1 LLGVSFLHRQGI
13 IHRDIKGANILTTR
27 KGEVK
32 LADFGVSVFL
42 EEGAISSVAGTAYW
56 MAPEIIELRGACE
69 ESDIWS
75 LGCTVIELLTGYPP
89 YFHMAPMPAMYAIVQ
104 NDLPPFPEGLSDALQ
119 DFLNKTF
126 QKYIPNRGKAE
137 DLLKHPFIKQALNK
151 KQESLDSAVQCIQ
164 LREEKKKKK
173 KEKKDHAPKVK
184 QKEFGIMPVLMKPSK
199 VDLSRFQDSELEANF
214 SDFFEPMDVVISSEQ
229 VQRYGGP
236 KGPLEPFLKAAAQGD
251 DSDGDWESA
260 FEDAEKFSF
269 EDAKEP
275 LLKSQR
281 VYLLLEPYS
290 INSRRTS
297 ACFSFQP
304 GFS

>member
-1 LLGVSFLHRQGI
+1 MIGKGGFGVVYKCLDVATGECVAIKSITSKNISKAKLKDLQAEINLLKQLSASSEEGVQYITHYINSFYAFNCLHIILEIDLKLRLCEQGSLLSILKKYGVFPENLIAVYMRQVLLGVSFLHRQGI

-151 KQESLDSAVQCIQ
+151 KVNI
-164 LREEKKKKK
+164 
-173 KEKKDHAPKVK
+173 
-184 QKEFGIMPVLMKPSK
+184 
-199 VDLSRFQDSELEANF
+199 
-214 SDFFEPMDVVISSEQ
+214 
-229 VQRYGGP
+229 
-236 KGPLEPFLKAAAQGD
+236 
-251 DSDGDWESA
+251 W
-260 FEDAEKFSF
+260 SF
-269 EDAKEP
+269 
-275 LLKSQR
+275 
-281 VYLLLEPYS
+281 
-290 INSRRTS
+290 
-297 ACFSFQP
+297 
-304 GFS
+304 